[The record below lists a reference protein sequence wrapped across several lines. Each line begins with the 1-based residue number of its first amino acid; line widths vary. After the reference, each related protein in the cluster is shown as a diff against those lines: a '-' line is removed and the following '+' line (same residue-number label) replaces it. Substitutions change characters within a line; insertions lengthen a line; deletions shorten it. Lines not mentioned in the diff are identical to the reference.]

1 MKKIICLVLCMAF
14 LTISAVAVSPSPVTV
29 SAPSAVLMHSSGEVL
44 FEKNAHEKR
53 PIASVTKV
61 MTMLLVFEAIE
72 AGKLSMA
79 DTVTGSA
86 HAASMGGSQIWLEEG
101 EKLSVEEML
110 KAVAICSAN
119 DCAVAL
125 GEHISGSEE
134 AFVMLMN
141 QRAAE
146 LGMKNT
152 TFKNACGLH
161 EEGHLSS
168 AYDVV
173 VMSRELIKY
182 SKVSEYATTWEDSLR
197 GGKSVLNNT
206 NKMIRSYQGMTG
218 LKTGFTSQAGYCL
231 AATATREN
239 TALIA
244 VVLGG
249 ETSESRNKD
258 IATLLNWGFANFMSV
273 VPTPDVPLMP
283 VPVRLGKEKSV
294 SVKLGEAYGILAQ
307 KGTEITKK
315 IELEKEVKAP
325 VKEGQTLGKLIAE
338 QNGKTLCEIPI
349 VAAESVERMS
359 FWDIFIHL
367 LRISTMG

>member
-1 MKKIICLVLCMAF
+1 MKKIVCIILCLAF
-14 LTISAVAVSPSPVTV
+14 LTLSAAAVSTPSVTV
-29 SAPSAVLMHSSGEVL
+29 SAPSALLMHSSGEVL

-61 MTMLLVFEAIE
+61 MTLLLVFEAIE
-72 AGKLSMA
+72 CGDLSMA
-79 DTVTGSA
+79 DMVTGSA

-101 EKLSVEEML
+101 EQLSVEDML
-110 KAVAICSAN
+110 KAVIICSAN

-134 AFVMLMN
+134 AFVARMN

-146 LGMKNT
+146 LGMKDT

-168 AYDVV
+168 AYDVA

-182 SKVSEYATTWEDSLR
+182 SKVSSYATTWETTLR
-197 GGKSVLNNT
+197 GGESVLNNT
-206 NKMIRSYQGMTG
+206 NKMIRSYDGMTG
-218 LKTGFTSQAGYCL
+218 LKTGFTTQAGYCL

-239 TALIA
+239 TGLIA
-244 VVLGG
+244 VILGG

-258 IATLLNWGFANFMSV
+258 IAALLNWGFANYMTV
-273 VPTPDVPLMP
+273 IPTPDMPLMP
-283 VPVRLGKEKSV
+283 VAVRLGKERSV
-294 SVKLGEAYGILAQ
+294 TLKLGETDGVLAQ
-307 KGTEITKK
+307 KGVEITKR

-325 VKEGQTLGKLIAE
+325 VKEGQKLGVLIAE

-349 VAAESVERMS
+349 VAAETVEKMS
-359 FWDIFIHL
+359 FWDVFLKL
-367 LRISTMG
+367 LKTSTMR